1 VSIGRA
7 DEHVTVA
14 EFLHITK
21 AYTPAAFAWLAARG
35 A

>member
-1 VSIGRA
+1 MGRA

-21 AYTPAAFAWLAARG
+21 AHALAAFDWLVARAA
-35 A
+35 